1 MKKDFAQLGLIAPLA
16 QGLTKAGITEP
27 TTIQIEVIPPA
38 LAGKDIIGQSPTG
51 TGKTLAYLIP
61 LFQKI
66 DTAKRET
73 QAFILAPT
81 HELAIQIQRQI
92 ELLATNTG
100 LPVTAAPI
108 IGDVNI
114 MRQIDKLKEKPH
126 IITGSSGRILELVQ
140 KKKINTQT
148 VKTIVLDE
156 VDRLLDDN
164 NADSVKAVIK
174 TTQKDRQLLAF
185 SATVPQ
191 VALARVQE
199 LMNNPVEILA
209 AQDQVDNKPDI
220 THIYFV
226 AERRDKF
233 ELLRKIVRAIP
244 IDRAL
249 VFINRS
255 DDVEL
260 TVDKLNYNGLT
271 AAGIHGRFLKE
282 DRKKAMD
289 GFRSGKLQLLIASD
303 LAARGL
309 DIPGVDFVV
318 NLDLPED
325 PAIYLHRTG
334 RTGRAGKSGIAIS
347 IVSPREAALITH
359 YEKQLQ
365 IEMLPKEIAHGKVF
379 AKKTGTKPGIKPS
392 IRPSSKVKK

>member
-1 MKKDFAQLGLIAPLA
+1 MQLSVALPLI
-16 QGLTKAGITEP
+16 QGLAKAGITQP
-27 TTIQIEVIPPA
+27 TDIQCEVIPLA

-51 TGKTLAYLIP
+51 TGKTLAYLLP
-61 LFQKI
+61 LFHKI

-92 ELLATNTG
+92 ELLAESSG

-114 MRQIDKLKEKPH
+114 MRQIEKLKEKPH
-126 IITGSSGRILELVQ
+126 IITGSGGRILELIQ
-140 KKKINTQT
+140 KKKINAQT

-156 VDRLLDDN
+156 ADRLLDDN
-164 NADSVKAVIK
+164 NLTTSKAVIK

-185 SATVPQ
+185 SATLSAA
-191 VALARVQE
+191 ALERVQE
-199 LMNNPVEILA
+199 LMNQPVQLLA
-209 AQDQVDNKPDI
+209 AAEKPENKPDI

-226 AERRDKF
+226 SDQRDKF

-244 IDRAL
+244 VDRAL

-260 TVDKLNYNGLT
+260 TVDKLNYHGLA
-271 AAGIHGRFLKE
+271 AAGIHGRFVKE
-282 DRKKAMD
+282 ERKNALE
-289 GFRSGKLQLLIASD
+289 GFRRGKLQLLVASD

-309 DIPGVDFVV
+309 DIPGVDFVI
-318 NLDLPED
+318 NLDLPEE
-325 PAIYLHRTG
+325 PELYLHRAG
-334 RTGRAGKSGIAIS
+334 RTGRAGRSGTAIS
-347 IVSPREAALITH
+347 LISPREVKLLSQ
-359 YEKQLQ
+359 YEKLLTIKMQ
-365 IEMLPKEIAHGKVF
+365 PKYVAHGKVF
-379 AKKTGTKPGIKPS
+379 AKRTDSRPGNAQSNKTPLNGKP
-392 IRPSSKVKK
+392 VK

>member
-27 TTIQIEVIPPA
+27 TMIQIEVIPPA
-38 LAGKDIIGQSPTG
+38 MAGKDIIGQSPTG
-51 TGKTLAYLIP
+51 TGKTLAYLLP

-156 VDRLLDDN
+156 VDRLLDDTN
-164 NADSVKAVIK
+164 MDSVKAVIK
-174 TTQKDRQLLAF
+174 TTQKDRQLMAF

-191 VALARVQE
+191 VALTRVQE

-209 AQDQVDNKPDI
+209 AQDQADNKPDI
-220 THIYFV
+220 KHIYFV

-271 AAGIHGRFLKE
+271 ATGIHGRFLKE
-282 DRKKAMD
+282 DRKKALD
-289 GFRSGKLQLLIASD
+289 GFRSGKLELLIASD

-309 DIPGVDFVV
+309 DIPGVDFVI

-325 PAIYLHRTG
+325 PAIYLHRSG
-334 RTGRAGKSGIAIS
+334 RTGRAGKSGTAIS
-347 IVSPREAALITH
+347 IVSPQEAALITH
-359 YEKQLQ
+359 YEKQLK
-365 IEMLPKEIAHGKVF
+365 IAMLPKQLAHGKLF
-379 AKKTGTKPGIKPS
+379 DSKAGTKPRI
-392 IRPSSKVKK
+392 KVKK

>member
-1 MKKDFAQLGLIAPLA
+1 MKQDFVQLGLIAPLA
-16 QGLTKAGITEP
+16 QGLIKAGITEP

-51 TGKTLAYLIP
+51 TGKTLAYLLP

-66 DTAKRET
+66 DPAKRET

-156 VDRLLDDN
+156 VDRLLDDTN
-164 NADSVKAVIK
+164 MDSVKAVIK

-191 VALARVQE
+191 VTLVRVQE

-209 AQDQVDNKPDI
+209 MQDQAGNKPDI
-220 THIYFV
+220 KHIYFV

-260 TVDKLNYNGLT
+260 TVDKLIYNGLT

-289 GFRSGKLQLLIASD
+289 GFRSGKIELLIASD

-334 RTGRAGKSGIAIS
+334 RTGRAGKSGTAIS
-347 IVSPREAALITH
+347 IVSPQEAALITH
-359 YEKQLQ
+359 YEKQLK
-365 IEMLPKEIAHGKVF
+365 IAMLPKQLAHGKLF
-379 AKKTGTKPGIKPS
+379 DKKAGTKPRI
-392 IRPSSKVKK
+392 KVKK